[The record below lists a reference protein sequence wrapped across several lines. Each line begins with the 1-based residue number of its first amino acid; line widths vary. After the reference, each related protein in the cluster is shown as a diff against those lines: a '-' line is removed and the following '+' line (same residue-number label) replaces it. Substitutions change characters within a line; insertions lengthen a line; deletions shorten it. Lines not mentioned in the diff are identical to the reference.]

1 MYLPENTGFTLDVE
15 KLNGAFESDFETVK
29 QGNSYVY
36 GNGLIEYDIETVS
49 GNVAVKKLS

>member
-15 KLNGAFESDFETVK
+15 KLSGTFESEFETVK
-29 QGNSYVY
+29 QGNNYVC

-49 GNVAVKKLS
+49 GNVAVKKLP